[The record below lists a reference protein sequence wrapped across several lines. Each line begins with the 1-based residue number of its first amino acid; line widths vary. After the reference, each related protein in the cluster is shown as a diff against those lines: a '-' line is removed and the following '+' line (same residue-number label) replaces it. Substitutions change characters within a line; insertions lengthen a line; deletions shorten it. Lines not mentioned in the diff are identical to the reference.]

1 VFSQPPPPGTLGIL
15 TIIGGISNRLFPEG
29 DAHTV
34 TGQID
39 ISGGT
44 IAISGRFTV
53 KDLKEITTRFEAV
66 SVEKLQIDFSE
77 CQSLDTAIAARIWSI
92 TEGKRLRGTVIE
104 FTGMNTDI
112 KVVFDKFAVVESIPG
127 FPATQHSLRYNFE
140 DIGDKVL
147 ATWETISGL
156 ALFTAKAFKALFSG
170 KVRGSITGYYMEQ
183 SGVMAV
189 PIVVTL
195 NWLMGVVL
203 GYQAGYQMS
212 QFGGELFMPAL
223 LAYSICWE
231 IGPMM
236 TAVLVAGRS
245 GSAFAA
251 EIGTMKVRQEVDALE
266 VMGFNLYGY
275 MVTPKMIALFF
286 VMPLLVTVANFSGMA
301 GGLTAGGIF
310 LGMPAEVYI
319 AEAKKALIPFDLY
332 WGIIKSYFYSAIIS
346 ITGSFMGMR
355 VRGGP
360 ASVGRATT
368 SAVVVSIFLV
378 ILVDALLSLLF
389 IQLRPGLSL

>member
-1 VFSQPPPPGTLGIL
+1 VNGE
-15 TIIGGISNRLFPEG
+15 IIANDGKVS
-29 DAHTV
+29 V
-34 TGQID
+34 
-39 ISGGT
+39 
-44 IAISGRFTV
+44 SGRLTV
-53 KDLKEITTRFEAV
+53 SDLREVTSRLEAV
-66 SVEKLQIDFSE
+66 SSKKIELDFSQ
-77 CQSLDTAIAARIWSI
+77 CISVDTGIAARIWSI
-92 TEGKRLRGTVIE
+92 ALGKRARGFTIE
-104 FTGMNTDI
+104 FLGMNQDI
-112 KVVFDKFAVVESIPG
+112 KTIFDRFAVVETIPDVES
-127 FPATQHSLRYNFE
+127 PIRSLKYNFE

-147 ATWETISGL
+147 ATWDTVSGL
-156 ALFTAKAFKALFSG
+156 IIFTVKAFKALFSG

-275 MVTPKMIALFF
+275 MVTPKMIALFL

-332 WGIIKSYFYSAIIS
+332 WGVVKSFFYSAIIS

-389 IQLRPGLSL
+389 IHLRPGLSL

>member
-1 VFSQPPPPGTLGIL
+1 LNGEIVH
-15 TIIGGISNRLFPEG
+15 G
-29 DAHTV
+29 D
-34 TGQID
+34 GRIR
-39 ISGGT
+39 
-44 IAISGRFTV
+44 ISGRFTV
-53 KDLKEITTRFEAV
+53 GDLDGVTASLLDISAGNHV
-66 SVEKLQIDFSE
+66 LDFSD
-77 CQSLDTAIAARIWSI
+77 CKSLDVCIAVRIWSI
-92 TEGKRLRGTVIE
+92 VEATTAKGAILEFQGMNPDIKAMFDRLRAIDERAQVPVPKHT
-104 FTGMNTDI
+104 
-112 KVVFDKFAVVESIPG
+112 
-127 FPATQHSLRYNFE
+127 LLYNFE

-147 ATWETISGL
+147 ATWDTVYGL
-156 ALFTAKAFKALFSG
+156 IAFTGQAFKALFTG
-170 KVRGSITGYYMEQ
+170 KVRGAMTAYYMEQ
-183 SGVMAV
+183 SGVMAI
-189 PIVVTL
+189 PIVITL

-231 IGPMM
+231 IAPMM

-266 VMGFNLYGY
+266 VMGFNIYGY
-275 MVTPKMIALFF
+275 LVTPKMLALFV
-286 VMPLLVTVANFSGMA
+286 VMPLLITAANFAGMA

-310 LGMPAEVYI
+310 LKMPAVVYI
-319 AEAKKALIPFDLY
+319 EALKKALIPFDLY
-332 WGIIKSYFYSAIIS
+332 WGIVKGLFYSTIIS
-346 ITGSFMGMR
+346 VTGSYMGTR

-360 ASVGRATT
+360 AAVGKATT

-389 IQLRPGLSL
+389 IHIRPGLSI

>member
-1 VFSQPPPPGTLGIL
+1 MSGAIVKKGN
-15 TIIGGISNRLFPEG
+15 TIML
-29 DAHTV
+29 
-34 TGQID
+34 
-39 ISGGT
+39 
-44 IAISGRFTV
+44 SGRFTV
-53 KDLKEITTRFEAV
+53 GDLKEITSVLEAG
-66 SVEKLQIDFSE
+66 SGKRMIIDLSH
-77 CQSLDTAIAARIWSI
+77 CDSIDTCVAARIWS
-92 TEGKRLRGTVIE
+92 TVEGSREAGLPMELQGLNPDTQAI
-104 FTGMNTDI
+104 
-112 KVVFDKFAVVESIPG
+112 FARFKTIDEKPLKPIPK
-127 FPATQHSLRYNFE
+127 PTLLYNFE

-147 ATWETISGL
+147 ATWDTVYGL
-156 ALFTAKAFKALFSG
+156 AQFTVNSFKALFSG
-170 KVRGSITGYYMEQ
+170 KFRGSITAYYMEQ
-183 SGVMAV
+183 SGVMAI

-231 IGPMM
+231 IAPMM

-251 EIGTMKVRQEVDALE
+251 EIGTMKVRQELDALE
-266 VMGFNLYGY
+266 VMGFNLFGY
-275 MVTPKMIALFF
+275 IVTPKMIALFL
-286 VMPLLVTVANFSGMA
+286 VMPLLITAANFAGMA
-301 GGLTAGGIF
+301 GGLAAGGIF
-310 LGMPAEVYI
+310 LKMPAVVYI
-319 AEAKKALIPFDLY
+319 AEVKKALIPFDLY
-332 WGIIKSYFYSAIIS
+332 WGIVKGLFYSTIIS
-346 ITGSFMGMR
+346 VTGSYMGMR

-389 IQLRPGLSL
+389 IHIRPGLTL

>member
-1 VFSQPPPPGTLGIL
+1 MRGK
-15 TIIGGISNRLFPEG
+15 IIHNENKVR
-29 DAHTV
+29 
-34 TGQID
+34 
-39 ISGGT
+39 
-44 IAISGRFTV
+44 ISGRFSV
-53 KDLKEITTRFEAV
+53 DDLKEVTSMLEGISSRHLV
-66 SVEKLQIDFSE
+66 MDFSN
-77 CQSLDTAIAARIWSI
+77 CQSVDTCIAARMWSI
-92 TEGKRLRGTVIE
+92 TEAKRARGTSFE
-104 FTGMNTDI
+104 FLGMNPDI
-112 KVVFDKFAVVESIPG
+112 KAIFDRFEVSDERSPLPVTKNA
-127 FPATQHSLRYNFE
+127 LLYNFE
-140 DIGDKVL
+140 DIGGKVL
-147 ATWETISGL
+147 VTWDTVSGL
-156 ALFTAKAFKALFSG
+156 VSFTAKAFKALFTG
-170 KVRGSITGYYMEQ
+170 KVRGSITAYYMEQ

-212 QFGGELFMPAL
+212 QFGAELFMPAL

-275 MVTPKMIALFF
+275 IVTPKMIALFV
-286 VMPLLVTVANFSGMA
+286 VMPLLVTVANFAGMA
-301 GGLTAGGIF
+301 GGLAAGGMF

-319 AEAKKALIPFDLY
+319 AQARKALVPFDLY
-332 WGIIKSYFYSAIIS
+332 WGVIKSLFYSAIIS
-346 ITGSFMGMR
+346 VTGSFMGMR

-389 IQLRPGLSL
+389 VHLRPGLTL

>member
-1 VFSQPPPPGTLGIL
+1 MNGEIFYDDD
-15 TIIGGISNRLFPEG
+15 IIR
-29 DAHTV
+29 
-34 TGQID
+34 
-39 ISGGT
+39 
-44 IAISGRFTV
+44 ISGRFTLG
-53 KDLKEITTRFEAV
+53 DLKDVTASLEDISAGNHV
-66 SVEKLQIDFSE
+66 LDFSD
-77 CQSLDTAIAARIWSI
+77 CASIDACIAVRIWSI
-92 TEGKRLRGTVIE
+92 AEAKTANGALLE
-104 FTGMNTDI
+104 FQGMNPDI
-112 KVVFDKFAVVESIPG
+112 KALFDRFRAIDERPQVPVPKH
-127 FPATQHSLRYNFE
+127 TLLYNFE

-147 ATWETISGL
+147 STWNTVYGL
-156 ALFTAKAFKALFSG
+156 VTFTGKAFKALFSG
-170 KVRGSITGYYMEQ
+170 KVRGSVVAYYMEQ
-183 SGVMAV
+183 SGVMAI
-189 PIVVTL
+189 PIVITL
-195 NWLMGVVL
+195 NWMMGVVL

-231 IGPMM
+231 IAPMM

-275 MVTPKMIALFF
+275 IVTPKMVALFV
-286 VMPLLVTVANFSGMA
+286 VMPLLITTANFAGMA

-310 LGMPAEVYI
+310 LKMPAVVYI
-319 AEAKKALIPFDLY
+319 AEVRKALIPFDLY
-332 WGIIKSYFYSAIIS
+332 WGVVKSFFFSTIIS
-346 ITGSFMGMR
+346 VTGSYMGMR

-378 ILVDALLSLLF
+378 ILVDALLSLAF
-389 IQLRPGLSL
+389 IHLRPGLTL

>member
-1 VFSQPPPPGTLGIL
+1 MNGKIVQ
-15 TIIGGISNRLFPEG
+15 NG
-29 DAHTV
+29 DKIT
-34 TGQID
+34 
-39 ISGGT
+39 
-44 IAISGRFTV
+44 ISGRFSV
-53 KDLKEITTRFEAV
+53 QDLAEVTAIFEKTI
-66 SVEKLQIDFSE
+66 EKNIVLDFNN
-77 CQSLDTAIAARIWSI
+77 CISLDACIAVRIWSI
-92 TEGKRLRGTVIE
+92 
-104 FTGMNTDI
+104 
-112 KVVFDKFAVVESIPG
+112 VESRRSAGDTVKFQGTNQDIQAIFDRFQAIDDRPVV
-127 FPATQHSLRYNFE
+127 PVEKHTLLYNFE

-147 ATWETISGL
+147 ATWNTVYGL
-156 ALFTAKAFKALFSG
+156 ATFAGKAFIALFTG
-170 KVRGSITGYYMEQ
+170 KVRWSIIAYYMEQ
-183 SGVMAV
+183 SGVMAI
-189 PIVVTL
+189 PIVITL

-266 VMGFNLYGY
+266 VMGFNIYGY
-275 MVTPKMIALFF
+275 LVTPKMVALFV
-286 VMPLLVTVANFSGMA
+286 VMPLLITAANFAGMA

-310 LGMPAEVYI
+310 LKMPAVVYI
-319 AEAKKALIPFDLY
+319 EAVGKALIPFDLY
-332 WGIIKSYFYSAIIS
+332 WGIVKGFFYSTIIS
-346 ITGSFMGMR
+346 VTGSYMGTR

-360 ASVGRATT
+360 ASVGKATT

-389 IQLRPGLSL
+389 IHIRPGLSI

>member
-1 VFSQPPPPGTLGIL
+1 MNGEIAHDG
-15 TIIGGISNRLFPEG
+15 NR
-29 DAHTV
+29 
-34 TGQID
+34 IR
-39 ISGGT
+39 
-44 IAISGRFTV
+44 ISGRFSL
-53 KDLKEITTRFEAV
+53 KDLKYVTSALEGNSARHLV
-66 SVEKLQIDFSE
+66 LDFSN
-77 CQSLDTAIAARIWSI
+77 CQSIDGCIAVRIWSI
-92 TEGKRLRGTVIE
+92 AEAESAQGASWE
-104 FTGMNTDI
+104 FMGMNPHTEAI
-112 KVVFDKFAVVESIPG
+112 FDRFKAIDNR
-127 FPATQHSLRYNFE
+127 PALPVQKHTLQYNFE

-147 ATWETISGL
+147 ATWDTVYGL
-156 ALFTAKAFKALFSG
+156 AIFTGKVFKALFSG
-170 KVRGSITGYYMEQ
+170 KVRGSITAYYMEQ
-183 SGVMAV
+183 SGVMAI
-189 PIVVTL
+189 PIVITL

-275 MVTPKMIALFF
+275 IVTPKMIALFV
-286 VMPLLVTVANFSGMA
+286 VMPLLITAANFAGMA
-301 GGLTAGGIF
+301 GGLAAGGIF
-310 LGMPAEVYI
+310 LKMPAVVYI
-319 AEAKKALIPFDLY
+319 AEVRKALIPFDLY
-332 WGIIKSYFYSAIIS
+332 WGVVKGFFYSTIIS
-346 ITGSFMGMR
+346 VTGSYMGMR

-360 ASVGRATT
+360 AAVGRATT

-389 IQLRPGLSL
+389 IHIRPGNML

>member
-1 VFSQPPPPGTLGIL
+1 MALKGWCLSLNGEIVQDG
-15 TIIGGISNRLFPEG
+15 NKVR
-29 DAHTV
+29 
-34 TGQID
+34 
-39 ISGGT
+39 
-44 IAISGRFTV
+44 ISGRFTV
-53 KDLKEITTRFEAV
+53 NDLKEVTFLLEDISSRHLTM
-66 SVEKLQIDFSE
+66 DFSD
-77 CQSLDTAIAARIWSI
+77 CQSVDACIAVRIWSV
-92 TEGKRLRGTVIE
+92 TEAKRAKGTSFE
-104 FTGMNTDI
+104 FMGMNPDT
-112 KVVFDKFAVVESIPG
+112 KAMFDRLKAIDDKPPVPG
-127 FPATQHSLRYNFE
+127 QKHTLLYNFE

-147 ATWETISGL
+147 ATWDTIYGL
-156 ALFTAKAFKALFSG
+156 AAFTVKAFKALFTG
-170 KVRGSITGYYMEQ
+170 KVRGSITAYYMEQ
-183 SGVMAV
+183 SGVMAI
-189 PIVVTL
+189 PIVITL

-212 QFGGELFMPAL
+212 QFGAELFMPAL

-266 VMGFNLYGY
+266 VMGFNIYGY
-275 MVTPKMIALFF
+275 LVTPKMIALFL
-286 VMPLLVTVANFSGMA
+286 VMPLLITAANFAGMA

-310 LGMPAEVYI
+310 LKMPAVVYI
-319 AEAKKALIPFDLY
+319 TEVKKALIPFDLY
-332 WGIIKSYFYSAIIS
+332 WGVVKGFFYSTIIS
-346 ITGSFMGMR
+346 VTGSYMGIR

-368 SAVVVSIFLV
+368 SAVVVSIFMV

-389 IQLRPGLSL
+389 IHIRPGLTI